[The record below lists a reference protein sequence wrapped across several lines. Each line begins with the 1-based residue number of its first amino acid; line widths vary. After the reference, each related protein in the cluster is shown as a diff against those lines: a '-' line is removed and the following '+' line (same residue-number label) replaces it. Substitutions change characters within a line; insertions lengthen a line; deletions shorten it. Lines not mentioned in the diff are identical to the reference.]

1 MGKAKKDKPE
11 ADAPARSKWFWAHVV
26 GVVVFIGSLTTL
38 AITSR
43 QYVETRTTPS
53 VEPTFVFTNAPGW
66 IDPKLTD
73 RMLKTLRAG
82 SNRSSL
88 DSRLLEQTAWAL
100 RSEPWIKEVR
110 QVRRAFGH
118 GPGDVVEI
126 DAVFRIP
133 AVLVEFGG
141 AYWLVDSEGVQ
152 LPERFETDQLRLI
165 SLDGAGNIRFRI
177 VTGVRTP
184 PFKPGEPWPGSEVRD
199 AIDLARLLQGRDFA
213 ADIAVIDVSNA
224 EGRIDS
230 AAAFITMFTRQ
241 MTEVRWGRPVR
252 EDKSF
257 IEVSPELKVRAMETI
272 HREFGRVDATS
283 AWVDVR
289 FDRPTVAPQRLAKQ

>member
-11 ADAPARSKWFWAHVV
+11 AEAPTRSKWFWAHVL
-26 GVVVFIGSLTTL
+26 GLVVFVGSLATL
-38 AITSR
+38 AVMSR
-43 QYVETRTTPS
+43 QYVETRTTPT
-53 VEPTFVFTNAPGW
+53 VEPTFVFKNAPAW

-73 RMLKTLRAG
+73 RMLKTVRAG
-82 SNRSSL
+82 SIRSSL

-100 RSEPWIKEVR
+100 RSEPWIKDIV
-110 QVRRAFGH
+110 QVRRVFGNA
-118 GPGDVVEI
+118 PGDVVEI
-126 DAVFRIP
+126 DALFRIP

-141 AYWLVDSEGVQ
+141 GYWLVDSEGVL

-165 SLDGAGNIRFRI
+165 SLDGSGNIRFRI
-177 VTGVRTP
+177 ITGVRTP
-184 PFKPGEPWPGSEVRD
+184 PAKPGEPWPGNEVRD

-213 ADIAVIDVSNA
+213 SDLAVIDVSNS

-230 AAAFITMFTRQ
+230 AAAHLTMFTRQ

-257 IEVSPELKVRAMETI
+257 IEVSPDIKVRAMETI
-272 HREFGRVDATS
+272 YREFGRVDATS

-289 FDRPTVAPQRLAKQ
+289 FDRPTVAPQRVAQR